1 MPKQSFSRA
10 LLDWYE
16 RHKRPLPWRTS
27 KDPYIIWLSE
37 IILQQTRVEQGLPYF
52 HRFVE
57 KYPTVEDL
65 AQAPLDEVLKQWE
78 GLGYY
83 SRARNM
89 HRAARQVAGADQGF
103 FPDTAQGLAQLPG
116 VGPYTSRAIAS
127 MAYGEAVAV
136 LDGNVF
142 RVMSRLEAEEA
153 PINKPQNRALFQELV
168 EQRLDHQR
176 PGTFNQAIMELG
188 ALVCTPRKPA
198 CAQCPVQEHCKA
210 YAAGNQEKYPVK
222 VRRKA
227 KKDRYLHYL
236 FLRQEDKVAL
246 EQRQEGIWQG
256 LYQFPLVE
264 ATAALSPRELGAQA
278 EKEGL
283 LSRPEEVSQ
292 ASSVLPP
299 HALTHQQLHLQ
310 VFEVNLAHG
319 EAPGAEGLEW
329 VSVGRL
335 KELAFPRPLRRWLDQ
350 KQLIL
355 PFPK

>member
-1 MPKQSFSRA
+1 MPNQSFSRG

-16 RHKRPLPWRTS
+16 RHKRPLPWRATS
-27 KDPYIIWLSE
+27 DPYIIWLSE

-52 HRFVE
+52 HRFLE
-57 KYPTVEDL
+57 NYPTVEDL
-65 AQAPLDEVLKQWE
+65 AEAPLDQVLKHWE

-89 HRAARQVAGADQGF
+89 HRAAQQVAKERRGV
-103 FPDTAQGLAQLPG
+103 FPDTAQELAQLPG

-142 RVMSRLEAEEA
+142 RVLSRLEADA
-153 PINKPQNRALFQELV
+153 RPINKPQHRALFQEMV
-168 EQRLDHQR
+168 EQRLDQDR
-176 PGTFNQAIMELG
+176 PGAFNQAMMELG
-188 ALVCTPRKPA
+188 ALLCTPRKPN
-198 CAQCPVQEHCKA
+198 CGQCPVQEHCKA
-210 YAAGNQEKYPVK
+210 YAEGRQEKYPVK
-222 VRRKA
+222 ERK
-227 KKDRYLHYL
+227 KPKRHRYLHYL
-236 FLRQEDKVAL
+236 FLRHQGNVAV
-246 EQRQEGIWQG
+246 EQRQKGIWKG

-264 ATAALSPRELGAQA
+264 SLAGLSARELADQA

-283 LSRPEEVSQ
+283 LPRSADIDQ
-292 ASSVLPP
+292 AGSVLPP
-299 HALTHQQLHLQ
+299 HALTHQQLHLK
-310 VFEVNLAHG
+310 VFEVDLARG
-319 EAPGAEGLEW
+319 EAPRSEVLEW
-329 VSVGRL
+329 VPLARL